1 MHGRD
6 AQSVIVK
13 FRFVRMRIGNA
24 LKAIQL
30 SPFMRDVVLT
40 TITSVLTTISAIVVT
55 RLLAEGLGPEK
66 FGAYS
71 LSRRMLAIIAPF
83 SLLGMDLAITRY
95 TAIAEER
102 ASRESY
108 LLTGLLLAISPGLVI
123 LLIGLLFRDSLS
135 FLIFQNRA
143 YTSLFVA
150 TLVLVVSYSFYV
162 VLYAHYRGMARMN
175 RANMW
180 QLAVVGVAPVIIA
193 WELSQSGNVSLIV
206 LLLAISFFLA
216 SLPLGY
222 YVRKILLQGPIPQL
236 KSSARELLSYGVP
249 RIPAGL
255 TLAALLTLGPFLAP
269 HVGTLEDAGY
279 LAAGQFVLLVMEGG
293 LVAFGLVALPKV
305 AQLAAEGQR
314 EFLRESISDIIA
326 FFLHLGVFAT
336 LHILLWADEVVLIL
350 LGPQYEKAIPLMR
363 IILLALVPYLA
374 YVLLRSVVDAVEKKA
389 INTLNL
395 VLSFAVALISA
406 MTLVALGLSVKGLAL
421 ATTIGFVT
429 LGFLTLR
436 YIWTTFQIRSNS
448 IELKIPLLCNVSLIM
463 IALLF
468 KYLLINRFFGP
479 TWIGIVI
486 IELALFTSFILLL
499 WKIRVRW
506 LLELE
511 KRLIKK
517 RANV

>member
-1 MHGRD
+1 
-6 AQSVIVK
+6 
-13 FRFVRMRIGNA
+13 
-24 LKAIQL
+24 
-30 SPFMRDVVLT
+30 
-40 TITSVLTTISAIVVT
+40 
-55 RLLAEGLGPEK
+55 
-66 FGAYS
+66 
-71 LSRRMLAIIAPF
+71 MLATIAPF

-143 YTSLFVA
+143 YTSLFIA

-180 QLAVVGVAPVIIA
+180 QLAVIGVAPVIIA

-255 TLAALLTLGPFLAP
+255 ALAALLTLGPFLAP

-293 LVAFGLVALPKV
+293 VVAFGLVALPKV

-389 INTLNL
+389 INTLNV

-448 IELKIPLLCNVSLIM
+448 IELKRPLLFNVSLIM

-511 KRLIKK
+511 KRLIRKP
-517 RANV
+517 ANV